1 MAPLRQPRIRLLVV
15 EVRPPHRASLPTRA
29 PRHVNPE
36 GALVRRRPV
45 QPDGRA
51 VERAVV
57 AIESLAPASEC
68 FDPATL
74 TAVEPMPGG
83 QARAAVEAAVVR
95 VSSVRAARL
104 LGKTKDSVALAETV
118 TDEARRAAWRPLVS
132 DALLE
137 WGAGLERL
145 AKYDDAHAKMVE
157 GLELAVS
164 ANDARQAFAAAVA
177 LAYLDGVD
185 RQKAESG
192 ATWVTLGRA
201 LLEPAQ
207 VRGSS
212 EAIRLANVEAVMA
225 IRADKAADAVTL
237 LTALEK
243 DLTALG
249 MLHTANGARLIT
261 NLGGALRESGHPAE
275 GVEASKRSLEMMEDL
290 LSPNHPDVA
299 AAVNN
304 VGSALADLER
314 LDEAAPYF
322 RRSIT
327 LREALFGPD
336 GLALATPH
344 DNLGELAFRR
354 GDGKTAL
361 EEYGRARAIV
371 EKARGPDED
380 DVWDAKMGEA
390 LALGLL
396 GRHAEAV
403 ATLDVVLPELV
414 KRKLPAW
421 NLAQA
426 KLGLAGALKALG
438 KEPARVNTLLKEVL
452 ALPGRATTTTTMV
465 FDAALNST
473 STRIHADL
481 ADRPHSSTGTC
492 AARGGRR
499 AQAVSQNWPG
509 RASSTFIARVTHAG
523 VQACPP

>member
-1 MAPLRQPRIRLLVV
+1 
-15 EVRPPHRASLPTRA
+15 
-29 PRHVNPE
+29 
-36 GALVRRRPV
+36 
-45 QPDGRA
+45 
-51 VERAVV
+51 
-57 AIESLAPASEC
+57 
-68 FDPATL
+68 
-74 TAVEPMPGG
+74 
-83 QARAAVEAAVVR
+83 
-95 VSSVRAARL
+95 
-104 LGKTKDSVALAETV
+104 
-118 TDEARRAAWRPLVS
+118 
-132 DALLE
+132 
-137 WGAGLERL
+137 
-145 AKYDDAHAKMVE
+145 
-157 GLELAVS
+157 
-164 ANDARQAFAAAVA
+164 
-177 LAYLDGVD
+177 
-185 RQKAESG
+185 
-192 ATWVTLGRA
+192 
-201 LLEPAQ
+201 

-314 LDEAAPYF
+314 LDEAEPYF

-380 DVWDAKMGEA
+380 DVWDAKMGEG

-403 ATLDVVLPELV
+403 ATLDVVWPELV

-452 ALPGRATTTTTMV
+452 ALEGPRHESQRAK
-465 FDAALNST
+465 ARALAGQEAS
-473 STRIHADL
+473 ADSKRL
-481 ADRPHSSTGTC
+481 HRK
-492 AARGGRR
+492 
-499 AQAVSQNWPG
+499 
-509 RASSTFIARVTHAG
+509 
-523 VQACPP
+523 